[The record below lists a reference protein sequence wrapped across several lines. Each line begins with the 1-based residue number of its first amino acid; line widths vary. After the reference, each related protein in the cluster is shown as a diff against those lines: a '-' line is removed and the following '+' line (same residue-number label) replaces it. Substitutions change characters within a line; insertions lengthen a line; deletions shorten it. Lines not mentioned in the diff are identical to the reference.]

1 MVNVMNNKKMYIIV
15 LVIIIVLGLYYYL
28 MIFKDGNV
36 KLSVHEAGNFTKY
49 NSELP
54 IFEIRVGGMVNA
66 GVTKAVLDANNVE
79 PYEFEAFVETNWG
92 NYKNKYVGYK
102 LTDFLKVFKDQSYKS
117 VTAIN
122 TGGVSVTY
130 PLDIINSDKVFIV
143 FYKDGEQIVK
153 GKIAIIS
160 VGESEKYSI
169 ENVVSINL
177 NSAEVK

>member
-1 MVNVMNNKKMYIIV
+1 MNNKKIYVIAIV
-15 LVIIIVLGLYYYL
+15 LLLVLGLYYYL
-28 MIFKDGNV
+28 MLFNKNV

-54 IFEIRVGGMVNA
+54 KFEIRVGGMVNV

-102 LTDFLKVFKDQSYKS
+102 LTDFLSIFKEQNYKS
-117 VTAIN
+117 VTAVN
-122 TGGVSVTY
+122 TGGVSITY
-130 PLDIINSDKVFIV
+130 PLDVINSDKVFIV

-153 GKIAIIS
+153 GKIAMIS

-177 NSAEVK
+177 SNVEVK